1 MKGSVQKIR
10 GTGLSFKRSDSP
22 LMQVRMRITS
32 SGCGFFGLIS
42 CSFLMSVNFS
52 NNLIFAMTFLLAGI
66 AMVGWYHTRSNVNGL
81 IVADWRSAS
90 VFAGQDAVY
99 RLSVE
104 NCSKRNRHGL
114 LATSEGSVDAVE
126 QHLVGGE
133 QRELTVKRAASR
145 RGRLAS
151 VPTHIRSCFPLGIFQ
166 ARMFAGQL
174 PECLVYPAPVGEQPL
189 SDRPVGREAHL
200 VSESG
205 TFTDMRRYAPGDP
218 MSHINWKA
226 MARFD
231 ELYTKEFDGGEGRP
245 ALWLRWD
252 DVRAHEIEQ
261 KLSQLCLWVLEA
273 HKQNR
278 EYGLEISGQEIEPA
292 NDESHLQC
300 CLRALALYGEGESEA

>member
-1 MKGSVQKIR
+1 MKSAAKKFLGA
-10 GTGLSFKRSDSP
+10 GLSFKRSETV
-22 LMQVRMRITS
+22 LMKVSTWATS
-32 SGCGFFGLIS
+32 SGMGMFGLVF

-52 NNLIFAMTFLLAGI
+52 NNLIFAMTFLLASI
-66 AMVGWYHTRSNVNGL
+66 AMVGWYHTRSNVKGL
-81 IVADWRSAS
+81 IIADWRSAS
-90 VFAGQDAVY
+90 VFAGQNAIY

-104 NCSKRNRHGL
+104 NCSTRSRHGL
-114 LATSEGSVDAVE
+114 LATSDGSVDEVE
-126 QHLVGGE
+126 HHFVGGE
-133 QRELTVKRAASR
+133 QRELTVRRTASR
-145 RGRLAS
+145 RGRLAAAPAY
-151 VPTHIRSCFPLGIFQ
+151 VRSCFPLGIFQ

-174 PECLVYPAPVGEQPL
+174 PECLVYPAPVGEQSL

-252 DVRAHEIEQ
+252 DVLASETEQ
-261 KLSQLCLWVLEA
+261 KLSQLCLWVLDA

-278 EYGLEISGQEIEPA
+278 EYGLKVPGREIEPS
-292 NDESHLQC
+292 NEESHLRC
-300 CLRALALYGEGESEA
+300 CLKALALYGEAES